1 MVPLYRL
8 PRYRLARCIG
18 AREVAALALLAFPI
32 AMADPT
38 AAQPSPGQIATL
50 RQACR
55 SDFIAHCSGVQP
67 GGREA
72 LQCLERNAARLSTEC
87 GSAVSAVLPKAAT
100 RPETRPET
108 PTAETN
114 PEAPP
119 PEMPQPAAAAGQPS
133 QQDQLTAVQEACT
146 LKDFMSHCSW
156 IAPGNPELLL
166 CLRANAAGLSPACQN
181 VVRATPAAATP
192 SAVAA
197 PPMTAQPITAPP
209 LPAPPAA
216 AVAAPRPA
224 PAASR
229 AATVPQRPSAKQLST
244 IRAACRSDFIAHC
257 SGMQPGGRDALL
269 CLERN
274 QAEISQ
280 SCQSALAAI
289 GGGTPSLGAASPGAA
304 SPGVA
309 SPGAASADPANPE
322 AATPP
327 AETEPLLIPRLPLR
341 AEIAI
346 LRVCAASHRS
356 LCGDVPP
363 GGGRIIA
370 CLARNAP
377 RLLPECRAALAA
389 VRG

>member
-8 PRYRLARCIG
+8 PHYRLPRCIG
-18 AREVAALALLAFPI
+18 AREIAALALLAFPM
-32 AMADPT
+32 AMADPM
-38 AAQPSPGQIATL
+38 AAQQPSPGQIATL

-72 LQCLERNAARLSTEC
+72 LECLERNAARLSTQC
-87 GSAVSAVLPKAAT
+87 GSAVSAVLPKA
-100 RPETRPET
+100 ETRPGPSPET
-108 PTAETN
+108 SPQTPAAETN
-114 PEAPP
+114 PQTPP
-119 PEMPQPAAAAGQPS
+119 LDAPQPAAGQPS
-133 QQDQLTAVQEACT
+133 PQDQLTAVQEACT

-181 VVRATPAAATP
+181 VVRATPAAAAP

-197 PPMTAQPITAPP
+197 PPVTAQPITAPP
-209 LPAPPAA
+209 MPAPPAA
-216 AVAAPRPA
+216 AAPQPA
-224 PAASR
+224 PAAPR
-229 AATVPQRPSAKQLST
+229 AATAPQRPSAKQLGA

-257 SGMQPGGRDALL
+257 SGVQPGGREALM

-274 QAEISQ
+274 QGEISQ
-280 SCQSALAAI
+280 SCQGALAAI
-289 GGGTPSLGAASPGAA
+289 GGGTPSLGAAT
-304 SPGVA
+304 
-309 SPGAASADPANPE
+309 PGAASADPASPD

-327 AETEPLLIPRLPLR
+327 AETEPFLIPRLPLR

>member
-1 MVPLYRL
+1 MVPLDRL
-8 PRYRLARCIG
+8 PRCRLPRCIG
-18 AREVAALALLAFPI
+18 MREVAALALLAFPI
-32 AMADPT
+32 AMADPM
-38 AAQPSPGQIATL
+38 AAQQPSPGQIATL

-72 LQCLERNAARLSTEC
+72 LQCLERNAARLSAEC
-87 GSAVSAVLPKAAT
+87 GSAVSAVLPKA
-100 RPETRPET
+100 ETSSET
-108 PTAETN
+108 PAAETN
-114 PEAPP
+114 PQTPP
-119 PEMPQPAAAAGQPS
+119 PETPQPAAAAGEPS
-133 QQDQLTAVQEACT
+133 QQDQLAAVQEACT

-166 CLRANAAGLSPACQN
+166 CLRANAEGLSPACQN

-192 SAVAA
+192 TAVAA
-197 PPMTAQPITAPP
+197 PPVTAPP
-209 LPAPPAA
+209 MPAPPPA

-224 PAASR
+224 PAAPR
-229 AATVPQRPSAKQLST
+229 AATAPQRPSAKQLSA

-257 SGMQPGGRDALL
+257 SGVQPGGRDALM

-280 SCQSALAAI
+280 SCQGALAAI
-289 GGGTPSLGAASPGAA
+289 GGGTPIPAAAT
-304 SPGVA
+304 PGVA
-309 SPGAASADPANPE
+309 SPDPASPE

-327 AETEPLLIPRLPLR
+327 ETEPFLIPRLPLR